1 MQGKT
6 INARS
11 CRWRGAAAEF
21 KLDRANK
28 PACVK
33 VVCGGHVRLVGCSA
47 AARWMGISRT
57 TLYLIAEGGGKGF
70 AKETVALVR
79 AEYPQL
85 LEG

>member
-1 MQGKT
+1 
-6 INARS
+6 
-11 CRWRGAAAEF
+11 
-21 KLDRANK
+21 
-28 PACVK
+28 
-33 VVCGGHVRLVGCSA
+33 
-47 AARWMGISRT
+47 MGISRT